1 MGVPTGAAVTTATA
15 AIPAISPF
23 VPGVAGGMMLTEGA
37 RTLNE
42 VSRATTGE
50 SLLSKVRQTLG
61 TAPRTGY
68 ASPNNS
74 VQEQNRRR
82 IDRASN
88 PPQII
93 QGTKI
98 STPVQNE
105 LSRRVNNAKERFNPA
120 KLEFGIT
127 ELLFGR

>member
-1 MGVPTGAAVTTATA
+1 M
-15 AIPAISPF
+15 I
-23 VPGVAGGMMLTEGA
+23 TEGA

-50 SLLSKVRQTLG
+50 SLLSKARQTLG

-68 ASPNNS
+68 SSPNSS
-74 VQEQNRRR
+74 VKEQNMRRMER
-82 IDRASN
+82 VNN
-88 PPQII
+88 PPQIKKAASLPTSI
-93 QGTKI
+93 KDLPI
-98 STPVQNE
+98 PE
-105 LSRRVNNAKERFNPA
+105 LGRRVRMATQRLNPA